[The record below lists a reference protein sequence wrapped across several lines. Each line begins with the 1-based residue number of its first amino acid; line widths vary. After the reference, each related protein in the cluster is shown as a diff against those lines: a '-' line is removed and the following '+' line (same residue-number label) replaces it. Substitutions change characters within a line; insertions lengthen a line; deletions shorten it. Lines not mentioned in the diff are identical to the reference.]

1 MARQTKKKAPADQ
14 QGQGKSKRGAK
25 AAASGELRSFARP
38 ADYQPRFKTLYSEK
52 VRPAMLEKFSYG
64 NAMQVPRIEKVIVN
78 MGIGEAVNDRKK
90 VESAV
95 NDLALIAGQKPIT
108 TFARKSIA
116 SFKVREGMALGAKV
130 TLRGFRMYEFLDRLV
145 TIALPRV
152 KDFRGLN
159 PKSFDG
165 RGNFAMGI
173 KEHIVFP
180 EIEYDKVDEIWGMD
194 IIVVTSA
201 PNDNEARELL
211 SEFNF
216 PFRK

>member
-1 MARQTKKKAPADQ
+1 MAEGQTEEA
-14 QGQGKSKRGAK
+14 GA
-25 AAASGELRSFARP
+25 AARP
-38 ADYQPRFKTLYSEK
+38 ADYKPRAKVLYEETARKALLDEFKYEN
-52 VRPAMLEKFSYG
+52 V
-64 NAMQVPRIEKVIVN
+64 MQVPKVEKVVIN

-90 VESAV
+90 VENAA
-95 NDLALIAGQKPIT
+95 NDLSLIAGQRPVIT
-108 TFARKSIA
+108 RARKSIA

-130 TLRGFRMYEFLDRLV
+130 TLRGVRMYEFLDRLT

-165 RGNFAMGI
+165 RGNFSMGL

-180 EIEYDKVDEIWGMD
+180 EIDYDKVDEIWGMD

-201 PNDNEARELL
+201 KTDDEARALL
-211 SEFNF
+211 RQLNF
-216 PFRK
+216 PFRQ

>member
-1 MARQTKKKAPADQ
+1 MAEGQTEEAGVA
-14 QGQGKSKRGAK
+14 
-25 AAASGELRSFARP
+25 ARP
-38 ADYQPRFKTLYSEK
+38 ADYKPRAKVLYEETARKALLDEFKYEN
-52 VRPAMLEKFSYG
+52 V
-64 NAMQVPRIEKVIVN
+64 MQVPKVEKVVIN

-90 VESAV
+90 VENAA
-95 NDLALIAGQKPIT
+95 NDLALIAGQRPVIT
-108 TFARKSIA
+108 RARKSIA

-130 TLRGFRMYEFLDRLV
+130 TLRGVRMYEFLDRLT

-165 RGNFAMGI
+165 RGNFSMGL

-180 EIEYDKVDEIWGMD
+180 EIDYDKVDEIWGMD

-201 PNDNEARELL
+201 KNDHEARALL
-211 SEFNF
+211 RQLNF
-216 PFRK
+216 PFRQ

>member
-1 MARQTKKKAPADQ
+1 MAEGQTEEAGVA
-14 QGQGKSKRGAK
+14 
-25 AAASGELRSFARP
+25 ARP
-38 ADYQPRFKTLYSEK
+38 ADYKPLAKVLYEESARKALLDEFKYEN
-52 VRPAMLEKFSYG
+52 V
-64 NAMQVPRIEKVIVN
+64 MQVPKVEKVVIN

-90 VESAV
+90 VENAA
-95 NDLALIAGQKPIT
+95 NDLALIAGQRPVIT
-108 TFARKSIA
+108 RARKSIA

-130 TLRGFRMYEFLDRLV
+130 TLRGVRMYEFLDRLT

-165 RGNFAMGI
+165 RGNFSMGL

-180 EIEYDKVDEIWGMD
+180 EIDYDKVDEIWGMD

-201 PNDNEARELL
+201 KNDDEARALL
-211 SEFNF
+211 RQLNF
-216 PFRK
+216 PFRQ

>member
-1 MARQTKKKAPADQ
+1 MARQTKKKVAQTPA
-14 QGQGKSKRGAK
+14 QGRSKQGAR
-25 AAASGELRSFARP
+25 AAATEPRSFTRP
-38 ADYQPRFKTLYSEK
+38 ADYVPRFKVLYSDQ
-52 VRPAMLEKFSYG
+52 VRPALQEKFAYK
-64 NAMQVPRIEKVIVN
+64 NLMEVPRIEKVVVN

-90 VESAV
+90 VENAV

-108 TFARKSIA
+108 TYARKSIA

-130 TLRGFRMYEFLDRLV
+130 TLRGFRMFEFLDRLV

-165 RGNFAMGI
+165 RGNYAMGV

-194 IIVVTSA
+194 IIVVTTA
-201 PNDNEARELL
+201 KTDDEARELL
-211 SEFNF
+211 RGFNF
-216 PFRK
+216 PFRN